1 MVPGSLAAPLTP
13 AVSRSIEKVCEQQ
26 RERQN
31 ADAPLLSGQ
40 VLPDSISAVEHVLLG
55 RTSLSGSEE
64 SPQTDQ
70 ILIYTGDQ

>member
-13 AVSRSIEKVCEQQ
+13 VSRSVEKVCERQ
-26 RERQN
+26 REGQD

-40 VLPDSISAVEHVLLG
+40 VLPDSISVIEHVLLD

-64 SPQTDQ
+64 SPQTVQ
-70 ILIYTGDQ
+70 ILIYTCDQ